1 MFRLFTRKNNGKTEC
16 SEVVNTAS
24 SEKDMNQMND
34 YFEITIAGCTRRLKK
49 FPVNDKIDIAA
60 FILFGDVEITEKSAE
75 ALLAKLPEFDMIL
88 TPEAK
93 SIPLAYEMSRQSGKK
108 YIVARKGLKVYMGN
122 ALSVDDQSITT
133 KGLQKLYLGEDDAAE
148 LKGKKVV
155 VLDDVISTGGSLNA
169 AVCLAEQ
176 AGCEIVAKC
185 AVLSEG
191 DANDRD
197 DIIVLGKLPLFFK

>member
-1 MFRLFTRKNNGKTEC
+1 MFHLFKKK
-16 SEVVNTAS
+16 
-24 SEKDMNQMND
+24 EKQTTTPQNAAKDLNEMND
-34 YFEITIAGCTRRLKK
+34 FYEITIAGCKRRLKK

-75 ALLAKLPEFDMIL
+75 ALIAKCPEFDLIL

-133 KGLQKLYLGEDDAAE
+133 QGLQKLYLGEDDAAE
-148 LKGKKVV
+148 LKGKRVL

-169 AVCLAEQ
+169 AVALAEQ
-176 AGCEIVAKC
+176 AGANIVAKC
-185 AVLSEG
+185 AVLAEG
-191 DANDRD
+191 DAKDRN
-197 DIIVLGKLPLFFK
+197 DIIFLEALPLFFK

>member
-1 MFRLFTRKNNGKTEC
+1 MSDF
-16 SEVVNTAS
+16 
-24 SEKDMNQMND
+24 
-34 YFEITIAGCTRRLKK
+34 YEINIAGCTRQLKK
-49 FPVNDKIDIAA
+49 YPVSDKVDIAA
-60 FILFGDVEITEKSAE
+60 FILFGDVEVTEKSAE
-75 ALLAKLPEFDMIL
+75 ALLQKLPEFDLIL

-133 KGLQKLYLGEDDAAE
+133 QGLQKLYLGEDDAAE
-148 LKGKKVV
+148 MKGKRVV
-155 VLDDVISTGGSLNA
+155 VLDDVISTGGSLQA
-169 AVCLAEQ
+169 AVALAEQ
-176 AGCEIVAKC
+176 AEANVVAKC

-197 DIIVLGKLPLFFK
+197 DIIVLGNLPLFFK

>member
-1 MFRLFTRKNNGKTEC
+1 MFGFFKNNKKADEKAASTTSTEK
-16 SEVVNTAS
+16 EM
-24 SEKDMNQMND
+24 EQMND
-34 YFEITIAGCTRRLKK
+34 TYEITIAGCKRRLKK
-49 FPVNDKIDIAA
+49 FAVNDKIDIAA

-75 ALLAKLPEFDMIL
+75 ALLAKLPEFDVIL

-108 YIVARKGLKVYMGN
+108 YVVARKVMKVYMGN

-133 KGLQKLYLGEDDAAE
+133 KGMQKLYLGEDDAAE
-148 LKGKKVV
+148 LKGKRVV

-169 AVCLAEQ
+169 VVALAEQ
-176 AGCEIVAKC
+176 AGSDIVAKC

-197 DIIVLGKLPLFFK
+197 DIIVLGNLPLFFK

>member
-1 MFRLFTRKNNGKTEC
+1 MFGLFKNKKADEKAA
-16 SEVVNTAS
+16 VNSDAT
-24 SEKDMNQMND
+24 EKDMNEMND
-34 YFEITIAGCTRRLKK
+34 YYEITIAGCKRQLKK
-49 FPVNDKIDIAA
+49 FAVNDKLDIAA
-60 FILFGDVEITEKSAE
+60 FILFGDVEVTEKSAE
-75 ALLAKLPEFDMIL
+75 ALLAKLPDFDLIL

-133 KGLQKLYLGEDDAAE
+133 QGLQKLYLGEDDAAE
-148 LKGKKVV
+148 LRDKRVV

-169 AVCLAEQ
+169 AVTLAEQ
-176 AGCEIVAKC
+176 AGGNIVAKC

>member
-1 MFRLFTRKNNGKTEC
+1 MMFGFFKRKNKAADEAADHFTSTEK
-16 SEVVNTAS
+16 EM
-24 SEKDMNQMND
+24 EQMND
-34 YFEITIAGCTRRLKK
+34 YYEITIAGCKRQLKK
-49 FPVNDKIDIAA
+49 FAVNDKIDIAA
-60 FILFGDVEITEKSAE
+60 FILFGDVEVTEKSAE
-75 ALLAKLPEFDMIL
+75 ALLAKLPEFDLIL

-133 KGLQKLYLGEDDAAE
+133 QGLQKLYLGEDDAAE
-148 LKGKKVV
+148 MKGKRVV
-155 VLDDVISTGGSLNA
+155 VLDDVISTGGSLQA
-169 AVCLAEQ
+169 AVALAEQ
-176 AGCEIVAKC
+176 AGSNIVAKC

-197 DIIVLGKLPLFFK
+197 DIIVLGNLPLFFK